1 MAGPRWLEHKAQLL
15 RETVAERP
23 DDGAAQLDLGIA
35 EKLLGG
41 IEPAFLRLRRALAN
55 LPQDDVQGRQRALFV
70 LGLTWGDVRRY
81 DEAVRCF
88 EAVEALAPASRIGEA
103 ARGYA
108 ASYREVHGV

>member
-1 MAGPRWLEHKAQLL
+1 MAGTRWLEHKAQVL
-15 RETVAERP
+15 REAVAARP
-23 DDGAAQLDLGIA
+23 DDGGALLDLGIT

-41 IEPAFLRLRRALAN
+41 IEPAFRWLERALAT
-55 LPQDDVQGRQRALFV
+55 LPAGDVVGRQRALFV

-88 EAVEALAPASRIGEA
+88 LAVEALAPASRIGEA